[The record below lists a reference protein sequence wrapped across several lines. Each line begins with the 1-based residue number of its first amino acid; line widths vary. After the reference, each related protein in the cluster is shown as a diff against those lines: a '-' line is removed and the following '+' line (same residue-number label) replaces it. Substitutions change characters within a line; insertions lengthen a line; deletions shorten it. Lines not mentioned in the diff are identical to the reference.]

1 MFGPMNVTPI
11 TDPYQERKPVGE
23 SLEQAVARLLH
34 ITEHPAIT
42 KWVQFPKSLLL
53 FLTMPGDPES
63 GAFYVY
69 DRCSGAWFWVDFE
82 DEKFGGYNSFDFEE
96 LIRACR
102 FLDIVERPELL
113 RSKAPWIIQ
122 PGCRPQPGAVA

>member
-11 TDPYQERKPVGE
+11 TDPYQERQTVGE
-23 SLEQAVARLLH
+23 SLEQAVARLLD

-42 KWVQFPKSLLL
+42 NWVQFPKSLLV

-69 DRCSGAWFWVDFE
+69 DRRSRGWFWVDFE
-82 DEKFGGYNSFDFEE
+82 DEKFGGYNSLDFEQ
-96 LIRACR
+96 LIRGCG
-102 FLDIVERPELL
+102 FLDLVERPELL
-113 RSKAPWIIQ
+113 RSKTPWFIQ
-122 PGCRPQPGAVA
+122 LGRRPQPGGVA